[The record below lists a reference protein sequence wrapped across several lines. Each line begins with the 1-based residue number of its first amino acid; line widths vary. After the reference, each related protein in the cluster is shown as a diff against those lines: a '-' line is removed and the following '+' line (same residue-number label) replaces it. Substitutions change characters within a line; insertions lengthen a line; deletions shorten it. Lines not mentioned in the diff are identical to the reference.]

1 MTSRR
6 SPDPTRARHAAR
18 TAVRLLPIALLLIT
32 ACDKPPA
39 FGEANSLILV
49 GDETLWQ
56 ELEAD
61 TYELLERT
69 VFTTREENTFNVTF
83 VDPGGSELDVLLM
96 WKQVLVFGTAGDA
109 LIEAI
114 TAKARSTPEAGAVV
128 QARDVWA
135 RGQIA
140 TAIVLE
146 AGNEADSWR
155 AALPG
160 VAALIDRNYR
170 NFALTRMFVS
180 GEDTVLSSTLSE
192 RYGIQLRVP
201 RIYHGFIGDD
211 GIVRLRNDNPRPSER
226 IRSILIER
234 VATDTD
240 AETDAD
246 GTDADTGADAGAGG
260 TPLDPEA
267 VFAWREG
274 IDSLLYLVPQA
285 FEQAPVEPRMFELG
299 GAEAIEVRGIWRDE
313 GTYPAGGPFI
323 ARAVRCPDATWFF
336 DAWLYSPNPRA
347 SKYEFLLQLEEIL
360 DSFRCT
366 A

>member
-1 MTSRR
+1 MTASR
-6 SPDPTRARHAAR
+6 SYNPTCTLHAAR
-18 TAVRLLPIALLLIT
+18 TAVRALPMALLLIT
-32 ACDKPPA
+32 ACDKLPA

-56 ELEAD
+56 ELETE
-61 TYELLERT
+61 TYEQLERT
-69 VFTTREENTFNVTF
+69 VFTTREENTFNVTY
-83 VDPGGSELDVLLM
+83 VAPGSSELDELLM
-96 WKQVLVFGTAGDA
+96 WKQVLVFGIPGDP

-114 TAKARSTPEAGAVV
+114 AVKTHSTPEAGAVV
-128 QARDVWA
+128 QAKDVWA

-146 AGNEADSWR
+146 AGHEADSWR
-155 AALPG
+155 AALPEI
-160 VAALIDRNYR
+160 AALLDRNYR
-170 NFALTRMFVS
+170 YYALTRMFVS
-180 GEDTVLSSTLSE
+180 GEDTLLSQALSE

-211 GIVRLRNDNPRPSER
+211 GLVRLRNDNPRPSQR

-234 VATDTD
+234 EA
-240 AETDAD
+240 AGAD
-246 GTDADTGADAGAGG
+246 GAS
-260 TPLDPEA
+260 LDPET

-274 IDSLLYLVPQA
+274 IDSLMYLVPQG
-285 FEQAPVEPRMFELG
+285 FERAPVEPRTFELG
-299 GAEAIEVRGIWRDE
+299 GAEAIEVRGIWQDE

-323 ARAVRCPDATWFF
+323 ARAVRCPSAVWFF

-347 SKYEFLLQLEEIL
+347 SKYEFLLQLEAIL

-366 A
+366 TN

>member
-1 MTSRR
+1 MTASQ
-6 SPDPTRARHAAR
+6 SHNPTRALHAAR
-18 TAVRLLPIALLLIT
+18 TAVCVLPMALLLIT

-56 ELEAD
+56 ELETE
-61 TYELLERT
+61 TYEQLERT
-69 VFTTREENTFNVTF
+69 VFTTREENTFNVTY
-83 VDPGGSELDVLLM
+83 VAPGGSALDELLM
-96 WKQVLVFGTAGDA
+96 WKQVLVFGTQGDP

-114 TAKARSTPEAGAVV
+114 AVKANSAPESGAVL
-128 QARDVWA
+128 QAGDVWA

-146 AGNEADSWR
+146 AGHEADSWR

-160 VAALIDRNYR
+160 VAALLDSNYR
-170 NFALTRMFVS
+170 TFALTRMFVS
-180 GEDTVLSSTLSE
+180 GEDTLFSRALSE
-192 RYGIQLRVP
+192 RYGIQLRAP

-211 GIVRLRNDNPRPSER
+211 GLVRLRNDNPRPSER

-234 VATDTD
+234 VA
-240 AETDAD
+240 ADAD
-246 GTDADTGADAGAGG
+246 D

-274 IDSLLYLVPQA
+274 IDSLMYLVPQG
-285 FEQAPVEPRMFELG
+285 FERAPVEPRMFELG
-299 GAEAIEVRGIWRDE
+299 GAEAIEVRGIWQDE
-313 GTYPAGGPFI
+313 ATYPAGGPFI
-323 ARAVRCPDATWFF
+323 ARAVRCPDAVWFF

-347 SKYEFLLQLEEIL
+347 SKYEFLLQLEKIL

-366 A
+366 TN